1 MADIRVI
8 AAGGQHFTDR
18 DRVTRTLQR
27 LGALHLIGFAPEQ
40 IVLVHGGSNG
50 ADTLAAEEAVKLGWR
65 TEAHTGWKQRAAG
78 AAYCLVF
85 PGGSG
90 TARCRRLADNARIP
104 IIDIKESSRG

>member
-1 MADIRVI
+1 MAEIRILVT
-8 AAGGQHFTDR
+8 GGGSTLR

-27 LGALHLIGFAPEQ
+27 FDALHLIGFQPEE
-40 IVLVHGGSNG
+40 IVLVHGDAAG
-50 ADTLAAEEAVKLGWR
+50 ADRLAAEEAAKLGWR

-90 TARCRRLADNARIP
+90 TARCRRLADNAHIP
-104 IIDIKESSRG
+104 IIDVKEPRHG